1 MLLTLVKI
9 QELELWVPQKP
20 GEIFIPPKMYFP
32 IMSYLAK
39 LFLNFNTKIK
49 SLKFIW
55 NLFWN
60 FHGGF
65 IASYQ
70 ALPKHVLVS
79 FNQEGTDVRGSRVAI
94 LNKLNKQSIFILF
107 SENFIYSLPK
117 PKMAVILL
125 YKYF

>member
-1 MLLTLVKI
+1 
-9 QELELWVPQKP
+9 
-20 GEIFIPPKMYFP
+20 
-32 IMSYLAK
+32 MSYLAK

-94 LNKLNKQSIFILF
+94 LNKLNK
-107 SENFIYSLPK
+107 
-117 PKMAVILL
+117 
-125 YKYF
+125 